1 MNHKT
6 KKFVS
11 LSITLALV
19 AAFSM
24 LTGCSDKETEQAQAR
39 QKAQYEAQKQFMSQ
53 GNGKV
58 RDWGTSGFVGF
69 GTSKDKPAGTAKPA
83 NNH

>member
-11 LSITLALV
+11 ISITLALV

-24 LTGCSDKETEQAQAR
+24 LTGCSDKEAEQAQAR
-39 QKAQYEAQKQFMSQ
+39 QKAQDEAVKQFMRQ
-53 GNGKV
+53 GNGTIRKP
-58 RDWGTSGFVGF
+58 GESGFVGF
-69 GTSKDKPAGTAKPA
+69 GTSQDKPAGTAKPA
-83 NNH
+83 NKQ